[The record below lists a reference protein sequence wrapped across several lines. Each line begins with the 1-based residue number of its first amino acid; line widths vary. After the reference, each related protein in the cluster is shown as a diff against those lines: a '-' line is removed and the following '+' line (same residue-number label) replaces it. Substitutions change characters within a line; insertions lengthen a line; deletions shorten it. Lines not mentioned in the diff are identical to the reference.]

1 MANHKKLYRSNNN
14 RIVAGIAGGL
24 ADYFEWDSTVVRLV
38 FLVVLFAG
46 GLPMLV
52 LYLAAMLFIPNES
65 EGVLAS
71 HHVDDKEKQWL
82 AKRRSIVKALAVLI
96 VVAVL
101 VGIVF
106 FAGGLAGAI
115 FSGWSSLGWHRWN
128 PAPTNY

>member
-1 MANHKKLYRSNNN
+1 
-14 RIVAGIAGGL
+14 
-24 ADYFEWDSTVVRLV
+24 VRLV

-71 HHVDDKEKQWL
+71 HVDDKEKQWL

-96 VVAVL
+96 VFAVL

-115 FSGWSSLGWHRWN
+115 FSGWSSLGWHHWN
-128 PAPTNY
+128 SPLPTNY